1 MCSIGIKELPKVRG
15 TPWLVGHYNEQREH
29 FITSHAGSGMKRGRT
44 DQCRHAQL
52 SRFSLK
58 ENNKGRM
65 RTPQAA
71 SSWRPA
77 VAKVTPH
84 RSAKKEALKLLTR
97 TQGQKVLELLPT
109 WIEEAQGVEGVF
121 HQMWVILNLS
131 TYSDL
136 LHSLWSEG
144 GILPFGWQSTQVIC
158 FFYSPEAFS
167 LKLSVGAWTLLP

>member
-1 MCSIGIKELPKVRG
+1 MPKVRG

-29 FITSHAGSGMKRGRT
+29 FIASHAGSGTGGVVGEVVRRR
-44 DQCRHAQL
+44 DRCRHAQL
-52 SRFSLK
+52 SRSFSLK

-97 TQGQKVLELLPT
+97 TQGQKFLELLP
-109 WIEEAQGVEGVF
+109 
-121 HQMWVILNLS
+121 M
-131 TYSDL
+131 
-136 LHSLWSEG
+136 
-144 GILPFGWQSTQVIC
+144 
-158 FFYSPEAFS
+158 
-167 LKLSVGAWTLLP
+167 